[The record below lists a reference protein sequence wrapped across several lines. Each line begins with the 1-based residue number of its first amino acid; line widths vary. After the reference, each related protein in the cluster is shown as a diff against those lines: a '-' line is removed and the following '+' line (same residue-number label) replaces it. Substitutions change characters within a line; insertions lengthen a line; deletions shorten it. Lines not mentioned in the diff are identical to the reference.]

1 MLIEAQNSHVHTLSN
16 GAYIEYFIDEG
27 APDSS
32 GLLVYHHGTPA
43 AGPMQQD
50 LLLAARANNLQAV
63 EVVRPGY
70 GSSTRQVGRSV
81 ADIVPSAPIVIWVVP
96 SGTVMPGIT

>member
-1 MLIEAQNSHVHTLSN
+1 ML
-16 GAYIEYFIDEG
+16 DKR
-27 APDSS
+27 
-32 GLLVYHHGTPA
+32 GLLIYHHGTPV

-50 LLLAARANNLQAV
+50 LLAAARANNLQAV

-81 ADIVPSAPIVIWVVP
+81 ADIVPSVVELADHLGHETFATLGWSGVGPTRSRRWP
-96 SGTVMPGIT
+96 SPADDVGPQ